1 MMLTSLFDL
10 ARREGGREIF
20 SIVTGTGL
28 VISLLLLLG
37 FEIILEVNLDKIFAL
52 RVVAWLSV

>member
-1 MMLTSLFDL
+1 MLTSLFDL
-10 ARREGGREIF
+10 ARREGGRGIF